1 MKQKLL
7 VIGAGI
13 GQIPLIR
20 KAKTRGLY
28 VICVT
33 IPGNWPAAALA
44 DETWYLDIYD
54 RETIVERAKREGIT
68 AVISDQ
74 NDLMVPT
81 VAYVAEKLGL
91 PGNCFEQVW
100 TFCNKNRFRA
110 FCETCGVP
118 VPKHTA
124 IDAPDFDFAS
134 FDAPLPWIVKPA
146 DSQSSKGVQKID
158 SIEQARPALIAALA
172 QSKTKTAIL
181 EQFFPGKELP
191 VEGYVADGAY
201 YPLMIGDQLDFELN
215 GLMIPAQRKY
225 PSVAPTEVQAKIYDC
240 EQKLARAL
248 NAPFAITHNEYLYN
262 ENGDICIIEGALRGG
277 GVYISSDL
285 IPLATGIDV
294 NDVLLRQALGENVD
308 VAAEMT
314 KRKNA
319 ASAYV
324 CFCLREGVVTKVEG
338 MDKLKAMPFVKGVY
352 LDSMKVGETSKKVV
366 DKSMRYGPI
375 LVAGKDREDLQKHI
389 DEIEQTL
396 RVFIK
401 KDGVM
406 QEGVIWQ

>member
-13 GQIPLIR
+13 GQIPIIE
-20 KAKTRGLY
+20 KAKKRGLY

-33 IPGNWPAAALA
+33 IPGDWPAAALA
-44 DETWYLDIYD
+44 DEMWYLDIYD
-54 RETIVERAKREGIT
+54 REAIVERAKREGIT

-81 VAYVAEKLGL
+81 VAYVAERLGL
-91 PGNCFEQVW
+91 PGNRFEQVW

-124 IDAPDFDFAS
+124 IDDPDFDFAL

-181 EQFFPGKELP
+181 EQFFTGKEVP
-191 VEGYVADGAY
+191 VEGYVADGEY
-201 YPLMIGDQLDFELN
+201 YPLMIGDRLDFELN
-215 GLMIPAQRKY
+215 GLMIPAQGKY
-225 PSVAPTEVQAKIYDC
+225 PSVAPQEIQEKIYDY
-240 EQKLARAL
+240 ERKLAHAL
-248 NAPFAITHNEYLYN
+248 GASFAITHSEYLYN
-262 ENGDICIIEGALRGG
+262 EQGEICIVESALRGG
-277 GVYISSDL
+277 GVYISSHQ

-294 NDVLLRQALGENVD
+294 NDLLLRQALGEPVD
-308 VAAEMT
+308 VKAEMA
-314 KRKNA
+314 KRKDA
-319 ASAYV
+319 AVAYV
-324 CFCLREGVVTKVEG
+324 CFCLREGVIVKVEG

-352 LDSMKVGETSKKVV
+352 LGGVKVGEISRRVTEKG
-366 DKSMRYGPI
+366 MRYGPI

-389 DEIEQTL
+389 DDIEQTL
-396 RVFIK
+396 HVFIE
-401 KDGVM
+401 KDGAM
-406 QEGVIWQ
+406 QEGIIWQ

>member
-13 GQIPLIR
+13 GQIPIIE
-20 KAKTRGLY
+20 KAKARGLY

-33 IPGNWPAAALA
+33 IPGDWPAAALA
-44 DETWYLDIYD
+44 DEMWYLDIYD
-54 RETIVERAKREGIT
+54 REAIVERARREGID

-91 PGNCFEQVW
+91 PGNRFEQVW

-124 IDAPDFDFAS
+124 IDDPDFDFAS

-158 SIEQARPALIAALA
+158 LIEQARPALLAALA
-172 QSKTKTAIL
+172 QSKTRTAIL
-181 EQFFPGKELP
+181 EQFFTGKEVP
-191 VEGYVADGAY
+191 VEGYVADGVY

-225 PSVAPTEVQAKIYDC
+225 PSAAPAEVQQKIYDC
-240 EQKLARAL
+240 ERKLAHAL
-248 NAPFAITHNEYLYN
+248 GVSFAITHSEYLYN
-262 ENGDICIIEGALRGG
+262 EKGEICIIESALRGG
-277 GVYISSDL
+277 GVYISSHL

-294 NDVLLRQALGENVD
+294 NDLLLRQALGEQVNVQ
-308 VAAEMT
+308 AEMA
-314 KRKNA
+314 KRKDA

-324 CFCLREGVVTKVEG
+324 CFCLKEGVIAKVEG
-338 MDKLKAMPFVKGVY
+338 MDELKAMPFVKGVY
-352 LDSMKVGETSKKVV
+352 LGGVKVGEISHRVTEKG
-366 DKSMRYGPI
+366 MRYGPI
-375 LVAGKDREDLQKHI
+375 LVAGENRAELEKNIAAVQ
-389 DEIEQTL
+389 QTL
-396 RVFIK
+396 CVDIR
-401 KDGVM
+401 KDSMTEAGI
-406 QEGVIWQ
+406 IWQ